1 MLKQRIITALI
12 LIPLVL
18 AGILYLPTSAL
29 AAIFGVFV
37 LQGSWEWSRMAGLD
51 KSATRVAYVIITGIS
66 LLFAWNG
73 MISNISVSQVFY
85 IAMFWWLVALV
96 WVLNPSLCKANR
108 MIASTIKSLAGL
120 LVLVPAWLAMVFL
133 HQSGPL
139 GPQYLIYGLALAW
152 VADSGAYF
160 AGKRWGRRKLAPNVS
175 PGKTVEG
182 ALGAVVMVVFYS
194 VAASFYFE
202 LQDKTMMMFI
212 VVSIILVPISILGDL
227 FESLLKRHSGI
238 KDSGTLL
245 PGHGGVMDRIDSLTA
260 ILPLYALAMLFM
272 GLA

>member
-1 MLKQRIITALI
+1 MLKQRILTAVI

-18 AGILYLPTSAL
+18 AGILFLPTSAL

-37 LQGSWEWSRMAGLD
+37 LQGSWEWSKLAGLQHVIQR
-51 KSATRVAYVIITGIS
+51 TAYVFITAIS
-66 LLFAWNG
+66 LLFAWKG
-73 MISNISVSQVFY
+73 MNNSLSVSQVFY
-85 IAMFWWLVALV
+85 IALFWWAVALV
-96 WVLNPSLCKANR
+96 WVFNPALCKAHHLVAR
-108 MIASTIKSLAGL
+108 SIKLLAGL
-120 LVLVPAWLAMVFL
+120 LVLIPAWLAVVFL

-160 AGKRWGRRKLAPNVS
+160 AGKRWGRHKLAPSVS
-175 PGKTVEG
+175 PGKTIEG
-182 ALGAVVMVVFYS
+182 ALGAVVLVLLYAILS
-194 VAASFYFE
+194 SFYFE
-202 LQDKTMMMFI
+202 LQGQVRTSFI
-212 VVSIILVPISILGDL
+212 ILGLILVPVSILGDL
-227 FESLLKRHSGI
+227 FESLLKRHSGF

-260 ILPLYALAMLFM
+260 ILPLYALGMLFM